1 MLAGVR
7 THALHTCKCQRG
19 YSRPVA
25 VCPRPRWKR
34 IGGQAVLV
42 DSHASSP
49 VACISLRSPGPVSG
63 GMVRII
69 RQASFKMISRGTAA
83 ISLPHLEHT
92 ASKIERREAALTNTT
107 LDS

>member
-1 MLAGVR
+1 MGSLRRDSNHAGR
-7 THALHTCKCQRG
+7 REDACIT
-19 YSRPVA
+19 Y
-25 VCPRPRWKR
+25 
-34 IGGQAVLV
+34 I
-42 DSHASSP
+42 SP

-63 GMVRII
+63 GMGRII